1 MKSGIEDTTAPTPWV
16 ALVVRTSAERK
27 VQTGLSHFGLETFV
41 PWHGVRRRWSDR
53 VKTVDENLIPGY
65 VFCRSSFSERSL
77 VLNCPG
83 VSSVVSFDRV
93 PALISDV
100 EIADL
105 RRLVSSELPLAP

>member
-1 MKSGIEDTTAPTPWV
+1 P
-16 ALVVRTSAERK
+16 
-27 VQTGLSHFGLETFV
+27 SHRV
-41 PWHGVRRRWSDR
+41 SRRWSDR
-53 VKTVDENLIPGY
+53 VKIVDENLIPGY
-65 VFCRSSFSERSL
+65 FFCRSSFSERSL

-105 RRLVSSELPLAP
+105 RRLVSSELPLAPWPFLKAGQRVRIESGSLAGIEGTTA